1 MYDPNVTITLPAG
14 KSQPLS
20 TLYYQACTDWVWA
33 NVDQK
38 MGVTEKGKGY
48 VTSYGNNEY
57 YCGTSAYQGNVDIR
71 PAKAKE
77 QYPEGYE
84 GMTDDEITQL
94 MKDRFTKEVL
104 PGALATLHPEAA
116 PIDGLDVLYTI
127 NFAVYTGSTS
137 EYTVVYKV
145 VGKGQFEF
153 VSCTWDAPAE

>member
-1 MYDPNVTITLPAG
+1 
-14 KSQPLS
+14 
-20 TLYYQACTDWVWA
+20 
-33 NVDQK
+33 
-38 MGVTEKGKGY
+38 
-48 VTSYGNNEY
+48 
-57 YCGTSAYQGNVDIR
+57 
-71 PAKAKE
+71 
-77 QYPEGYE
+77 
-84 GMTDDEITQL
+84 
-94 MKDRFTKEVL
+94 MKDRFAKEVL